1 MKKELT
7 LFATFF
13 SISLLI
19 SCKSNT
25 NSDTLT
31 KKSLPQ
37 TNNAIE
43 GKILAGYQGW
53 FNAKGDGSKL
63 NWKHY
68 GNNAKFYPGST
79 SIDFW
84 PEMDEIQQSNQY
96 KTAFKYK
103 SDTPAFVFSSADY
116 ETVDLHFK
124 WMKEYGID
132 GVFAQRFVI
141 GLTRGKKRSDNY
153 NTVFDNCFRAAK
165 NNNK

>member
-1 MKKELT
+1 MKNKLT
-7 LFATFF
+7 LLVSFF

-68 GNNAKFYPGST
+68 GNNAKFYPGSA

-84 PEMDEIQQSNQY
+84 
-96 KTAFKYK
+96 
-103 SDTPAFVFSSADY
+103 
-116 ETVDLHFK
+116 
-124 WMKEYGID
+124 
-132 GVFAQRFVI
+132 QR
-141 GLTRGKKRSDNY
+141 TKRS
-153 NTVFDNCFRAAK
+153 T
-165 NNNK
+165 

>member
-1 MKKELT
+1 MKNKLT
-7 LFATFF
+7 LLVSFF

-68 GNNAKFYPGST
+68 GNNAKFYPGSA

-84 PEMDEIQQSNQY
+84 RQNIFLDCTKVWLAWTRVGGDILFIESILSKGKGTLNITIQ
-96 KTAFKYK
+96 KL
-103 SDTPAFVFSSADY
+103 DHRD
-116 ETVDLHFK
+116 DL
-124 WMKEYGID
+124 
-132 GVFAQRFVI
+132 
-141 GLTRGKKRSDNY
+141 LNL
-153 NTVFDNCFRAAK
+153 
-165 NNNK
+165 